1 MRRRSDD
8 KDDDGRTLP
17 CAVNVR
23 NNMRETMKMKIAK
36 KRLHLLAD
44 KGFGILVLHLVNELL
59 SGKASRLDYLLTP
72 AP

>member
-1 MRRRSDD
+1 
-8 KDDDGRTLP
+8 
-17 CAVNVR
+17 
-23 NNMRETMKMKIAK
+23 MRETMKMKIAK